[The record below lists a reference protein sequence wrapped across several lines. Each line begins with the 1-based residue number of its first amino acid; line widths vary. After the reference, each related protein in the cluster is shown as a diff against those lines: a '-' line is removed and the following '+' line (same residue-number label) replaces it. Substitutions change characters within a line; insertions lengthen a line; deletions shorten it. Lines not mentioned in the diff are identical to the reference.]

1 MKINLMPLSR
11 IQEENVIYDCLF
23 YHVNTCCFR
32 WVDGLAKLLLSS
44 SKVTPQSLQSLTVE
58 ARLVAT
64 LLNTATSLS
73 WSLYSGPKKKL
84 SQSFCYL
91 LSKNPTSVNKAI
103 FLWPFGGQIN
113 GVPLYSAI
121 PVFIPKPWSEL
132 RIVRT
137 RLSFSRFVR

>member
-1 MKINLMPLSR
+1 MKINLMLLSR

-73 WSLYSGPKKKL
+73 WSLYSGPDK
-84 SQSFCYL
+84 S
-91 LSKNPTSVNKAI
+91 SVSHFFIQRTQRPLKTTR

-113 GVPLYSAI
+113 GVPLYLAI
-121 PVFIPKPWSEL
+121 PVFIPKPWSE
-132 RIVRT
+132 
-137 RLSFSRFVR
+137 F